1 MITFDKLKLVADI
14 SAVRDY
20 DQTRFEIIEKNE
32 AVAAMKFYQE
42 TPFLL
47 KLKLDFECREAV
59 IEFGG
64 KILGKDYPKLISR
77 ETIRQ
82 CFENINALGICIF
95 DPEALMNAEVV
106 KCDVTKDIP
115 VADIPGARIT

>member
-20 DQTRFEIIEKNE
+20 DETRFEIIEKNG

-47 KLKLDFECREAV
+47 KIKLDFVPSIFRRFMPIIPALLLNKV
-59 IEFGG
+59 KKGP
-64 KILGKDYPKLISR
+64 ILNGSFFYSL
-77 ETIRQ
+77 
-82 CFENINALGICIF
+82 
-95 DPEALMNAEVV
+95 
-106 KCDVTKDIP
+106 
-115 VADIPGARIT
+115 